1 MKCNRCKQ
9 YEEKDMTNASA
20 WNHCKITDSEY
31 FIIGFDC
38 ELIDENGEDNGN
50 YDREM
55 QAYAEHQ
62 EMYDMNGDPYRDF
75 EGNPW

>member
-1 MKCNRCKQ
+1 MKCNQCKQ
-9 YEEKDMTNASA
+9 YEESGMTSGDA
-20 WNHCKITDSEY
+20 WNHCKITDSEN
-31 FIIGFDC
+31 FITDFDC
-38 ELIDENGEDNGN
+38 DLVDENGEDNGN

-55 QAYAEHQ
+55 QAYAEQQ

>member
-1 MKCNRCKQ
+1 MKCNQCKQ
-9 YEEKDMTNASA
+9 YEEKDMTSASA

-31 FIIGFDC
+31 FLTGFDC
-38 ELIDENGEDNGN
+38 DLVDENGEDNGN

-55 QAYAEHQ
+55 QAYAEQQ
-62 EMYDMNGDPYRDF
+62 EMYDMNGDPYMDF